1 LSVELGCHGDLE
13 AITDSRCHGERKRE
27 RERER
32 ERESVRRR
40 KAGNAV
46 MEAWRLE
53 AFPAGAGYC
62 LLEAITDTERERQ
75 RRQKVE
81 MGKWENEKWEI

>member
-13 AITDSRCHGERKRE
+13 AVTDSRCHGERE
-27 RERER
+27 RERQR
-32 ERESVRRR
+32 VRRR
-40 KAGNAV
+40 KAGNAE

-53 AFPAGAGYC
+53 LGCC

-75 RRQKVE
+75 RRQKC
-81 MGKWENEKWEI
+81 